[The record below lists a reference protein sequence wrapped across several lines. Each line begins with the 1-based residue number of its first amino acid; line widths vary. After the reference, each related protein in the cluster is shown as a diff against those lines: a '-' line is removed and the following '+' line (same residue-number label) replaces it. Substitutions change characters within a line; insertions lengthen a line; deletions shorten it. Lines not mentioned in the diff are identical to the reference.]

1 MYWQWKERKDFTK
14 EEGINII
21 QLKIYRRE
29 RIGDVPWELFAS
41 IFPWLFFGETRKY
54 QIFFVESLV
63 NIKYFLCWIRKWL
76 IPVFVVWVA
85 SFNPPVLSRN
95 WLSKLTGIIAKSY
108 FLDQSSAMLILNQ
121 SGIIQGVG
129 DIKYWARLLTILYL
143 WQPGSIYFL
152 NPTVI
157 DFFFGPVCFTD
168 LVSNNFQ
175 PKRTNF
181 TRKVSIR
188 LIRKCYI

>member
-1 MYWQWKERKDFTK
+1 MERFVDA
-14 EEGINII
+14 
-21 QLKIYRRE
+21 
-29 RIGDVPWELFAS
+29 PWELFAA

-76 IPVFVVWVA
+76 IPCVCCLSGKARFQ
-85 SFNPPVLSRN
+85 SPVLSRN

-143 WQPGSIYFL
+143 WQPRIQIFL
-152 NPTVI
+152 KSHCDRFLFLAQSVSLLSTLICYPTI
-157 DFFFGPVCFTD
+157 SNQKGPIS
-168 LVSNNFQ
+168 LVKSALSLSENVEFESDITSTL
-175 PKRTNF
+175 PPH
-181 TRKVSIR
+181 
-188 LIRKCYI
+188 YICPA